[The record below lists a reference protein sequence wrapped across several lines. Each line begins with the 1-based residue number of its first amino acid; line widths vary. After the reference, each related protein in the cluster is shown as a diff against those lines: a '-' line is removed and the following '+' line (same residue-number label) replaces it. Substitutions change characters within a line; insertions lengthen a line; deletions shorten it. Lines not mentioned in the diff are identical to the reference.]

1 MRPHQRRAIATAV
14 QGACLVCVLL
24 AMSASLACSKS
35 TPRTDG
41 LTRFP
46 VSPTPVPPTTP
57 VTLSG
62 PTGSY
67 TVTMTASSS
76 CAIVTDAVSGQAV
89 PFPES
94 VRMRSYAG
102 EFVNG
107 LGKLSAL
114 DGTGGRIQVG
124 GINTYGYPNGPLMFV
139 REGELTI
146 IVPPADGR
154 PYDTAVPSCAAGDYW
169 WEILSDAPAD
179 KEAFESCGTW
189 RGSMANPERIEGTIS
204 GSFAYFRGEGPH
216 WRTDLFCSAPD
227 HHFTMTKQ

>member
-1 MRPHQRRAIATAV
+1 MRPHQRGAIVTGV
-14 QGACLVCVLL
+14 QRSCLLCVLL

-35 TPRTDG
+35 NPRMNG
-41 LTRFP
+41 VTRFP

-76 CAIVTDAVSGQAV
+76 CAVVTDAVSGQAL

-102 EFVNG
+102 EFAG
-107 LGKLSAL
+107 GFGKLSAL
-114 DGTGGRIQVG
+114 DSTGNRIQIG
-124 GINTYGYPNGPLMFV
+124 GINPYAPRNRPMMFV
-139 REGELTI
+139 VEDTLTI

-154 PYDTAVPSCAAGDYW
+154 PYDASVPSCAAGDFW
-169 WEILSDAPAD
+169 WEFLSDAPED
-179 KEAFESCGTW
+179 KEVFELCGTW
-189 RGSMANPERIEGTIS
+189 RGSMANPDRIEGTIS
-204 GSFAYFRGEGPH
+204 GSFGYYRGVAPH

-227 HHFTMTKQ
+227 HHFTLTRR